1 MAIRDEKD
9 LINDGIMD
17 VGISLM
23 AMAART
29 APTFGNRTS
38 IILKA
43 IDAEELEKV
52 AAGLEEAKDQL
63 PLLRREYQNV
73 RDHARSGGK
82 ALLVGCNRKS
92 DLTYNCGSCGFRTC
106 AELNKAES
114 QLGANFV
121 GYRGPFC
128 TWKSMDVGI
137 ACMAASAIAHRL
149 GFQTREY
156 GTVGGVALAMGMIEA
171 DICTAVTIT
180 VTDKNLHFTRN
191 QYWTQEE
198 YEKGFDAMF
207 PTFRLGFITEGLN
220 K

>member
-9 LINDGIMD
+9 LINERLMD
-17 VGISLM
+17 VGLSLM

-29 APTFGNRTS
+29 APTFGNRKSAIIRS
-38 IILKA
+38 I
-43 IDAEELEKV
+43 DSEELEKI
-52 AAGLEEAKDQL
+52 AAALEEGKDQL

-82 ALLVGCNRKS
+82 ALLVGGNRKS
-92 DLTYNCGSCGFRTC
+92 DLNYNCGSCGFRTC
-106 AELNKAES
+106 AELNRAES
-114 QLGANFV
+114 PLESSFV
-121 GYRGPFC
+121 GSKGPFC
-128 TWKSMDVGI
+128 TWKGMDVGI

-171 DICTAVTIT
+171 DSCTAITIT

-198 YEKGFDAMF
+198 YQKGFDAMF
-207 PTFRLGFITEGLN
+207 PSFNFGFITEGL